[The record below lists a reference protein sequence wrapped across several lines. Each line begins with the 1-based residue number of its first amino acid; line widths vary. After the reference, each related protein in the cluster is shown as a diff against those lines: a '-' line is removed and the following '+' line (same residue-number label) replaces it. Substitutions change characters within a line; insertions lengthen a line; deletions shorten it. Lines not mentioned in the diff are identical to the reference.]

1 MSAFEIGDHEFAMLR
16 DLIRERFGIYYDD
29 AKRFLLLSR
38 LKTRVAKRGF
48 ETYEGYLRFLLSDPR
63 REDEFDALASALS
76 NNETYFFRE
85 RAQLRALA
93 GPISDAILEGR
104 SRPTIRIWSAACSSG
119 EEPYSLAITLLEARR
134 IPQAAIEVAA
144 SDLSPA
150 VLERARAG
158 RYRPISFRATDPST
172 IEKYFS
178 RDGDGFIIAPRLRGL
193 VTFSK
198 LNLVEP
204 GAVEGFG
211 RFDAIFCRNCL
222 IYFDRPTQQRVAE
235 SFARALAP
243 GGFLFLGHAESLFH
257 LTDRY
262 EPIMQPET
270 IVYRV
275 KR

>member
-1 MSAFEIGDHEFAMLR
+1 MSSFEIGDREFAALR

-29 AKRFLLLSR
+29 AKRFLFLSR
-38 LKTRVAKRGF
+38 LKARVAKRGF
-48 ETYEGYLRFLLSDPR
+48 ETYQGYLRFLLRDPR
-63 REDEFDALASALS
+63 REEEFDELASALT

-93 GPISDAILEGR
+93 GPITAAILEGR
-104 SRPTIRIWSAACSSG
+104 STPSIRIWSAACSSG
-119 EEPYSLAITLLEARR
+119 EEPYSLAITLLDARR
-134 IPQAAIEVAA
+134 VPAAAIQVAA
-144 SDLSPA
+144 TDLSPA
-150 VLERARAG
+150 VLERAGTG
-158 RYRPISFRATDPST
+158 RYRPISFRATDAET
-172 IEKYFS
+172 IDRYFS
-178 RDGDGFIIAPRLRGL
+178 REEDGFVIDPRLRSL
-193 VTFSK
+193 VSFSR

-222 IYFDRPTQQRVAE
+222 IYFDRPTQKRVAE
-235 SFARALAP
+235 SFTRALAP

-270 IVYRV
+270 VVYRV
-275 KR
+275 KP